1 MIKHS
6 WHRRSGKTSAAIM
19 LSWETGLP
27 IYFCG
32 WVPAHVKGKLTNQVS
47 SLKGL
52 RGVVV
57 DNYEV
62 ATKEDKAILATM
74 TDVHVF
80 GTFGPD
86 ADDYRIA
93 DAEQMS
99 YMTKAVSDGLIS
111 HDFMLREMNITARR

>member
-19 LSWETGLP
+19 KSWEMGVP

-32 WVPAHVKGKLTNQVS
+32 WVPAHVKGKLTNQTS
-47 SLKGL
+47 HLQGLK
-52 RGVVV
+52 GVVV

-62 ATKEDKAILATM
+62 ATREDKAILATM
-74 TDVHVF
+74 TDVEVY

-93 DAEQMS
+93 DAEQMA
-99 YMTKAVSDGLIS
+99 YMTKAVNEGIIS
-111 HDFMLREMNITARR
+111 HDLMLREMNITARK